1 VHAGSPEELYP
12 NSDAVS
18 LDKCMGLLTQCA
30 REIAQIYFA
39 DQANGI
45 TWLQWKDGTLTL
57 PSVALAE
64 QQLALEVNRAVVYAM
79 FGEAQIQAAL
89 ETAQQRSPLA
99 PSESQRVHVRSLLN
113 ESDIQSL
120 GLWDWAHT

>member
-1 VHAGSPEELYP
+1 MEKLGNIGVFDSGLGGLWILKYLTKELPDYHF
-12 NSDAVS
+12 
-18 LDKCMGLLTQCA
+18 
-30 REIAQIYFA
+30 IYFA